1 MSEKAARGLPGD
13 TLGPRVS
20 PGSPRAEK
28 REIIRLPPEHLKSH
42 ILHNNQKKMNF
53 ERFVGAPVRN
63 TRFCR
68 KITGKGSIQDGGNV
82 VIYKVESKKS
92 LFRQAAKMVDFGVH
106 FTPFWKG
113 FG

>member
-1 MSEKAARGLPGD
+1 
-13 TLGPRVS
+13 
-20 PGSPRAEK
+20 
-28 REIIRLPPEHLKSH
+28 
-42 ILHNNQKKMNF
+42 MNV

-92 LFRQAAKMVDFGVH
+92 LFRQAADQVAFGIH
-106 FTPFWKG
+106 FIPFWKD